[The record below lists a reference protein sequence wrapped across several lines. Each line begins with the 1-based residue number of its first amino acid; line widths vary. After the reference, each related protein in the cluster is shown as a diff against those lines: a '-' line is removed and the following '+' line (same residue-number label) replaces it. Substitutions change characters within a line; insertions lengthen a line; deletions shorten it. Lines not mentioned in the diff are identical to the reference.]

1 MTEPLPQAAK
11 GDRPAFFD
19 DPAIDA
25 LVSMVLELARETWV
39 TRAKLAQLEAYVET
53 LAPGA
58 DVPALGTEEEAKLA
72 EAREAFVRRLFRVLD
87 RV

>member
-1 MTEPLPQAAK
+1 VTEPLPDAAK
-11 GDRPAFFD
+11 GDRPQFFD

-39 TRAKLAQLEAYVET
+39 TRAKLTQLQAYVEAN
-53 LAPGA
+53 APGA
-58 DVPALGTEEEAKLA
+58 LPPLGEADEASLA
-72 EAREAFVRRLFRVLD
+72 AEREAFVRRLFRVLD